1 MVMEMSKIL
10 RRRHPSESNR
20 QEGDTLIGAPIIM
33 IRVRYSVIR
42 ETFLSRLPLAFRGIR
57 LNKI

>member
-1 MVMEMSKIL
+1 MEMNKIL
-10 RRRHPSESNR
+10 HHRHPSESNL
-20 QEGDTLIGAPIIM
+20 QEDDTLIGAPIIM
-33 IRVRYSVIR
+33 IRARFSVIQ